1 MTSNE
6 IKKLSD
12 YAHSRLRTEMYLGSR
27 SPHTQQVLMYE
38 GDKPILEE
46 TTWVPATF
54 TAFREI
60 FDNAL
65 DEVIGHGHGNRVDID
80 YDETTGVTSVSDNGR
95 GIPFD
100 LDPVE
105 GIHKATMVMTSAR
118 AGRNFGDR
126 GEVAGTNGIG
136 ASAVNFCS
144 EWYKMDITRDNKK
157 FTQEFNEG
165 NAVIDDLIIKDPVIR
180 ELKSDKTGT
189 KISFKLSDTVFGSR
203 LLPLK
208 FVRSRVYEVA
218 AINASV
224 HFYFNGER
232 IRVKPTIE
240 KTLFEKDKL
249 ITLEVKEEGFRSKFL
264 VKPGFHEGG
273 DFYHSV
279 VNNIPALNGGHH
291 IDAFRRGFIAGIL
304 AALEK
309 EAKRRKLTPNRSDV
323 NEGLLV
329 FNITQMKAPNFDS
342 QSKTRLIN
350 EEAGKL
356 VSKMLSDENL
366 FKDIVRKHKE
376 WVDEI
381 FERTSERTNR
391 KDADDLAKASK
402 KLSRKKVPK
411 LTDATSVRRSD
422 CILFL
427 AEGDCLEENT
437 PILVLQGDE
446 TFGTLPVK
454 DIRPGD
460 KVLTHENRIRS
471 VTNIAHK
478 VSDGIKFS
486 LKNGETL
493 TVSPTHKMLAYSKS
507 KQQVDWVPAGLLNL
521 AEYQLIRSKLVDI
534 NGFWEIQTIN
544 RTDDPTYALEINTV
558 DAQGV
563 PLVMQSSLTHKFAVF
578 DMDRLLFEMITA
590 EQLNPERHC
599 LVAISYP
606 TVEVQNEI

>member
-27 SPHTQQVLMYE
+27 SQHTQQVLLFE
-38 GDKPILEE
+38 NDKPILEE
-46 TTWVPATF
+46 VTWVPAAF

-60 FDNAL
+60 LDNAL
-65 DEVIGHGHGNRVDID
+65 DEVVGHSQGNRIDIE
-80 YDETTGVTSVSDNGR
+80 YDEITGITSVSDNGR

-100 LDPVE
+100 IDPVE
-105 GIHKATMVMTSAR
+105 KVHKATMVMTSAR

-144 EWYKMDITRDNKK
+144 EWYKMDIVRDNKK
-157 FTQEFNEG
+157 FTQEFHEG
-165 NAVIDDLIIKDPVIR
+165 NAVIDDLQIKAPNIR

-189 KISFKLSDTVFGSR
+189 KISFKLSETVFPTR

-208 FVRSRVYEVA
+208 FIRSRVYEIA

-224 HFYFNGER
+224 HIYFNGER
-232 IRVKPTIE
+232 IKVKPTIE

-249 ITLEVKEEGFRSKFL
+249 ISLEVNEDGFRSKFL
-264 VKPGFHEGG
+264 VKPNFHEGG
-273 DFYHSV
+273 DFYHSI

-304 AALEK
+304 NALER

-329 FNITQMKAPNFDS
+329 LNITTMKAPNFDS

-350 EEAGKL
+350 EEAGKYVTKL
-356 VSKMLSDENL
+356 LSDENI
-366 FKDIVRKHKE
+366 FKDIVRKNKE
-376 WVDEI
+376 WVEEI
-381 FERTSERTNR
+381 FERTAERTNR
-391 KDADDLAKASK
+391 KDAEDLVKAGK

-411 LTDATSVRRSD
+411 LTDATSVRRTD

-427 AEGDCLEENT
+427 AEGDCLGADT
-437 PILVLQGDE
+437 PVMVLEGE
-446 TFGTLPVK
+446 SFGTKAIK
-454 DIRPGD
+454 DIRPD
-460 KVLTHENRIRS
+460 DLVLTHENRIRK

-478 VSDGIKFS
+478 VSDGIKLA

-493 TVSPTHKMLAYSKS
+493 TVSPTHKMLAYSKA

-521 AEYQLIRSKLVDI
+521 SEYQLVRSKLVDI
-534 NGFWEIQTIN
+534 NGFWEIQEIVK
-544 RTDDPTYALEINTV
+544 TDDPTYALELRVV
-558 DAQGV
+558 DDQGK
-563 PLVMQSSLTHKFAVF
+563 PMALQSSLTHKFAVF
-578 DMDRLLFEMITA
+578 DMNRILFEMITA
-590 EQLNPERHC
+590 DQLNPDVHC

-606 TVEVQNEI
+606 AVEVQHEV